1 MLKKGKVG
9 YLLILPAL
17 IVLVAI
23 TMYPMVYTIRLS
35 FYEWNLHRSPA
46 PTTFVGL
53 ENYERI
59 FHDANF
65 QNSLKVTGLFVG
77 ASVALE
83 VLIGLLVALLL
94 SRETKLHRAVRKILI
109 LPFVLSPALVGI
121 SWRFFLNPDFGII
134 DHLLR
139 AMFPIDK
146 TFIWLA
152 SKTWAMIFVLF
163 ADMWQWTPFVILIF
177 SAGLAS
183 IPREVYDAAQ
193 VDGAGKWQLFR
204 FITLPFIIPT
214 LVVALIIKTIYSVK
228 VFDPIVTMTRGGPGA
243 ATDLLSYHVYKVAFM
258 FFHMGDAAAISF
270 FLAMILTILVT
281 FYVRLLPK
289 GSTA

>member
-1 MLKKGKVG
+1 MKKGKIG

-35 FYEWNLHRSPA
+35 FYEWNLHRSPV

-53 ENYERI
+53 ENYERMI
-59 FHDANF
+59 HDANF
-65 QNSLKVTGLFVG
+65 QNSLKVTALFVG

-94 SRETKLHRAVRKILI
+94 SRETKIHRFVRKILI
-109 LPFVLSPALVGI
+109 LPFLLSPALVGI
-121 SWRFFLNPDFGII
+121 SWRFFLNPDFGVV
-134 DHLLR
+134 DYLLR
-139 AMFPIDK
+139 LIFRVDK
-146 TFIWLA
+146 SFIWLA
-152 SKTWAMIFVLF
+152 DKTWAMIFVLF
-163 ADMWQWTPFVILIF
+163 ADMWQWTPFIILIF

-183 IPREVYDAAQ
+183 IPREIYDAAQ
-193 VDGAGKWQLFR
+193 IDGAGGWQLFR
-204 FITLPFIIPT
+204 SITLPFIIPT

-228 VFDPIVTMTRGGPGA
+228 VFDPVVMMTRGGPGA

-270 FLAMILTILVT
+270 FLAIILTILVT
-281 FYVRLLPK
+281 LYIRFLPK
-289 GSTA
+289 GSIV